1 MPSFV
6 SISVLNNQRFDKMY
20 SAYVCFRSA
29 CLDINLC
36 TNLWV
41 LRLGDVT
48 CDLWSSSFLDRL
60 NIGGMASSGRPG
72 RASSLVPRSWDAW
85 APSWARAWIR
95 REPGTPPA
103 GTWTRWVWWP
113 AGCAVPSNTAGIER
127 EVFRDNRLG
136 LAGGAGVMQNS
147 CHSSIEEM
155 ATYNLLDQIYLCF
168 DYQCIQWGSR
178 GCVLVRGFVG
188 TLAAAWAWLC
198 QIRYLWVSPILDLIV
213 YLNTDTIRWLCWSS
227 NTKCNNA
234 EIW

>member
-1 MPSFV
+1 MPRFV

-60 NIGGMASSGRPG
+60 NIGGMASSGRLG
-72 RASSLVPRSWDAW
+72 RASSWVPRSWDAW

-136 LAGGAGVMQNS
+136 LAGGAQEWCKIVVIARLRRWRLTICLIKFIYVSITNASNGAVEDVCS
-147 CHSSIEEM
+147 CV
-155 ATYNLLDQIYLCF
+155 ALLERL
-168 DYQCIQWGSR
+168 R
-178 GCVLVRGFVG
+178 RRRRGF
-188 TLAAAWAWLC
+188 A
-198 QIRYLWVSPILDLIV
+198 
-213 YLNTDTIRWLCWSS
+213 
-227 NTKCNNA
+227 K
-234 EIW
+234 